1 MRMGIGLGVGINRS
15 NYAQG
20 IFNAY
25 SARVVADGG
34 VVESG
39 TCVDAV
45 SSLLQSASL
54 LLIPSGYKGGK
65 LYSEIPTNGNGDLTW
80 TRGGD
85 AFRTNASGVIQ
96 RVPWNLASY
105 SEEFSN
111 AYWAKS
117 GSSVSANVVTAPN
130 GTTTADSIIEN
141 TSNSTHLSYNASAI
155 SAISGAYTFSVYMK
169 KNTRTHGFVQIAT
182 DTASKRYTIVVDL
195 NSGSVTSTTS
205 SGSPIN
211 PSNTITNVGDEW
223 YRISVTA
230 TNTSGGLYGIFGL
243 SDSATPTYT
252 ATAEPTYLGN
262 GTSGLYIWG
271 AQLVEG
277 TTAQTYLP
285 TTDRLN
291 FPRLSYMYGSC
302 PSALLEPQRTNLALW
317 SEDFSQTTWAK
328 TRCSITANSTTA
340 PDGNTTADTLV
351 EDTTAT
357 STHPV
362 SQAVTLTA
370 AAQTFSIYAKAA
382 NRNWIQLTLL
392 STANASAYF
401 NLSNGTIGTVGSATT
416 ASIVNVG
423 NGWYRCIITATTA
436 AGANT
441 LGIYPASADATS
453 SFTGNGTASLYI
465 WGAQCE

>member
-1 MRMGIGLGVGINRS
+1 MRKMGIGLGVGINRS

-34 VVESG
+34 VVEGG

-45 SSLLQSASL
+45 SGLLQTASL
-54 LLIPSGYKGGK
+54 LLIPSGYKSGK
-65 LYSEIPTNGNGDLTW
+65 AYAEIPTNGNGDLTW
-80 TRGGD
+80 TR
-85 AFRTNASGVIQ
+85 ASTALRTNSSGLLESMGSGV
-96 RVPWNLASY
+96 
-105 SEEFSN
+105 
-111 AYWAKS
+111 
-117 GSSVSANVVTAPN
+117 
-130 GTTTADSIIEN
+130 
-141 TSNSTHLSYNASAI
+141 
-155 SAISGAYTFSVYMK
+155 
-169 KNTRTHGFVQIAT
+169 
-182 DTASKRYTIVVDL
+182 
-195 NSGSVTSTTS
+195 
-205 SGSPIN
+205 
-211 PSNTITNVGDEW
+211 
-223 YRISVTA
+223 
-230 TNTSGGLYGIFGL
+230 
-243 SDSATPTYT
+243 
-252 ATAEPTYLGN
+252 
-262 GTSGLYIWG
+262 
-271 AQLVEG
+271 
-277 TTAQTYLP
+277 
-285 TTDRLN
+285 
-291 FPRLSYMYGSC
+291 PRLSYMYGSC
-302 PSALLEPQRTNLALW
+302 PSVLLEPQRTNLALW
-317 SEDFSQTTWAK
+317 SEDFSQTTWSK

-416 ASIVNVG
+416 ASIVSVG
-423 NGWYRCIITATTA
+423 NGWYRCVITATTA